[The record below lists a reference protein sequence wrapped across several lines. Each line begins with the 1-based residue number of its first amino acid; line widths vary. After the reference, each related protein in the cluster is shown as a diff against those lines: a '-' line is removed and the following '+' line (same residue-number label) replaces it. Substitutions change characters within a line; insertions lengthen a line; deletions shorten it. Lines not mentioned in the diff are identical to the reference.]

1 MTDENASVSA
11 VPEEEKKEEEKGNYT
26 EVINGEQ
33 VTTVVPS
40 SSVEAPATAT
50 TATTDYKRP

>member
-1 MTDENASVSA
+1 MTDENASA
-11 VPEEEKKEEEKGNYT
+11 VPEEEKKEEEKSNYT

-40 SSVEAPATAT
+40 SIAEAPATAT
-50 TATTDYKRP
+50 NATTDYKRP